1 MIAFPSARRRAR
13 TILLCLC
20 ASTLGAPFA
29 RAEDAGQKPPPA
41 DVAKDVAELFDRYC
55 MDCHD
60 AETAKGGVSLPTAF
74 DDPALLRD
82 VRLWREVLD
91 QLREQSMPPPGK
103 RQPKPEE
110 REQLSKWLRE
120 SLIRIQPNFKDPG
133 RVTIRRLNRPEYNN
147 TVRDLLGVDAR
158 PADNFPSDASGGG
171 GFDNNADTLY
181 VPAVL
186 LERYLR
192 AADEVL
198 AKADRDKIYVSRPGD
213 GLPYGSA
220 PPIVIRRFVTRAFRR
235 PAREDEVARY
245 VKLYQ
250 SAVDRGQAQ
259 DAAVKLALK
268 AILVSPQFL
277 FRIEHDREA
286 ATEPYAIG
294 DYELASRLSYFLW
307 SSMPDDELFRLAGE
321 GKLSD
326 PSVLEQQA
334 RRMLADPKSRAMSD
348 SFASQWLEVRLLQTV
363 MQPASRDYTPQL
375 RDAMI
380 GEAVMFVD
388 SVFRDRLSVMTLVDA
403 DYTFVNEDLAR
414 LYGIPD
420 VKGPELRRVSLK
432 GNPNRGG
439 VLGLA
444 GVLTATSYPTRS
456 SPVLR
461 GRWILDDLLG
471 ASPPPPP
478 PNVDALKETPSRD
491 ETGKKRTLRQRLE
504 KHRSKPECAS
514 CHARIDPLGF
524 GLENFD
530 SIGRWRDS
538 DEGEPVDSAGTLVSG
553 ESFRGPAE
561 LKRVLVTSKRDQFVK
576 NLTQRLLSYSLGR
589 GLEYYDEPAVNEIL
603 ANLAKADYKADALV
617 VEIARSY
624 PFRFRRY
631 DVMVAEKPP
640 ATP

>member
-1 MIAFPSARRRAR
+1 MSFLARLRALF
-13 TILLCLC
+13 ILAAPLCTTATAVGAT
-20 ASTLGAPFA
+20 AS
-29 RAEDAGQKPPPA
+29 RADSIPTS
-41 DVAKDVAELFDRYC
+41 DVAPLFEQYC
-55 MDCHD
+55 MNCHD
-60 AETAKGGVSLPTAF
+60 ADTAKGGVTLPEKL
-74 DDPALLRD
+74 DDGALLKD

-91 QLREQSMPPPGK
+91 QVREQSMPPPGK
-103 RQPKPEE
+103 RQPKAEE
-110 REQLSKWLRE
+110 RDRLAQWLRE

-147 TVRDLLGVDAR
+147 TLRDLLGVDAR
-158 PADNFPSDASGGG
+158 PADSFPADGAGGG

-192 AADEVL
+192 AADDVL

-220 PPIVIRRFVTRAFRR
+220 PQIVIRRFVTRAFRR
-235 PAREDEVARY
+235 PAREDEVERY

-250 SAVDRGQAQ
+250 SAIDRGQSQ
-259 DAAVKLALK
+259 DAAVRLALK

-277 FRIEHDREA
+277 FRIEQDREP
-286 ATEPYAIG
+286 ATEPYAIS
-294 DYELASRLSYFLW
+294 DYELASRLSYFIW

-321 GKLSD
+321 GKLTGD
-326 PSVLEQQA
+326 PAVLEQQA
-334 RRMLADPKSRAMSD
+334 RRMLADPKSRSMAD
-348 SFASQWLEVRLLQTV
+348 SFASQWLGVRLLQTV

-388 SVFRDRLSVMTLVDA
+388 SVFRDGASVLRLLDA
-403 DYTFVNEDLAR
+403 DYTFVNEDLAK

-420 VKGPELRRVSLK
+420 VKGPELRRVSLAN
-432 GNPNRGG
+432 NPNRGG

-461 GRWILDDLLG
+461 GRWVLDDLLG
-471 ASPPPPP
+471 VAPPPPP
-478 PNVDALKETPSRD
+478 PNVSALNETKGTDAN
-491 ETGKKRTLRQRLE
+491 GKKLTLRQRLE
-504 KHRSKPECAS
+504 KHRSNPECAS

-538 DEGEPVDSAGTLVSG
+538 EAGEPVDSAGTLVSG

-561 LKRVLVTSKRDQFVK
+561 LKRVLVTAKRDQFVK
-576 NLTQRLLSYSLGR
+576 NLAEKLLSYSLGR
-589 GLEYYDEPAVNEIL
+589 GLEYYDEPAVSEIV
-603 ANLAKADYKADALV
+603 ANLAKSEFKSDALV
-617 VEIARSY
+617 VEIAKSY
-624 PFRFRRY
+624 PFRYRRN
-631 DVMVAEKPP
+631 DVIVAEKSG
-640 ATP
+640 AE

>member
-1 MIAFPSARRRAR
+1 MIAFPIARRRAW
-13 TILLCLC
+13 TILLCLLC
-20 ASTLGAPFA
+20 ANTLDAALA
-29 RAEDAGQKPPPA
+29 RAEEAEQKPTSPIKA
-41 DVAKDVAELFDRYC
+41 VAPLFEQYC

-60 AETAKGGVSLPTAF
+60 AETAKGGITLPTAL
-74 DDPALLRD
+74 DDAALLKE

-103 RQPKPEE
+103 PQPKPEE
-110 REQLSKWLRE
+110 RDQLSKWLRE
-120 SLIRIQPNFKDPG
+120 SLIRVQPNFKDPG

-147 TVRDLLGVDAR
+147 TIRDLLGVNTK
-158 PADNFPSDASGGG
+158 PADSFPSDGSGGG

-192 AADEVL
+192 AADDVL
-198 AKADRDKIYVSRPGD
+198 AKADRNKIYVSRPGD

-220 PPIVIRRFVTRAFRR
+220 PQIVIRRFVTRAFRR

-250 SAVDRGQAQ
+250 SAVDRGQEQ
-259 DAAVKLALK
+259 DAALKLALK

-277 FRIEHDREA
+277 FRIEQDREGM
-286 ATEPYAIG
+286 TEPYAIG
-294 DYELASRLSYFLW
+294 EYELASRLSYFLW

-326 PSVLEQQA
+326 PNVLEQQA
-334 RRMLADPKSRAMSD
+334 RRMLADPKSHAMAD

-363 MQPASRDYTPQL
+363 MQPASPDYTPKL

-388 SVFRDRLSVMTLVDA
+388 SVFRDRRSIMTLIDA
-403 DYTFVNEDLAR
+403 DYTFVNEDLAK

-420 VKGPELRRVSLK
+420 VKGPELRRVSLAK
-432 GNPNRGG
+432 TPNRGG

-461 GRWILDDLLG
+461 GRWILEDLLG
-471 ASPPPPP
+471 AAPPPPP

-491 ETGKKRTLRQRLE
+491 ENGKKRTLRQRLE

-530 SIGRWRDS
+530 SIGRWRDTDS
-538 DEGEPVDSAGTLVSG
+538 DEPIDSAGTLVSG

-561 LKRVLVTSKRDQFVK
+561 LKRVLVTTKRDQFVK
-576 NLTQRLLSYSLGR
+576 NVAERLLSYSLGR

-603 ANLAKADYKADALV
+603 TNLAKADDKADALV
-617 VEIARSY
+617 VEIAKSY
-624 PFRFRRY
+624 PFRFRRD
-631 DVMVAEKPP
+631 DVMAETNRP
-640 ATP
+640 AR